1 MVLGIR
7 VTVARVDMIE
17 DVGDEFGAVRGR
29 HRVDNK
35 GRLVAGFWAL
45 AIGAVAS
52 VLGVFLVSTV
62 DPGDGYALN
71 RNAGAVLGLG
81 IVGLVIAAVQLGR
94 ALRGGSDEYFEVR
107 EGGIV
112 HADARQVRGWSCDNV
127 TAITLAVRAR
137 ENRVTRALGTG
148 LRCVLTFGDGARVR
162 FDGLARD
169 PHALVAAVR
178 EHCPDVPVTDGMTG
192 LRRLGAWW
200 LAFTAVFLAAGAWM
214 LVTVLN
220 SNTVQDVTD
229 ASGNV
234 TETEISTVSDS
245 GYLFLAVGLLVCV
258 IGLCV
263 SVPMSVIHFATKRR
277 GQVR

>member
-1 MVLGIR
+1 VE
-7 VTVARVDMIE
+7 TFE
-17 DVGDEFGAVRGR
+17 DIGDEFGAVRGR
-29 HRVDNK
+29 HRVDNR
-35 GRLVAGFWAL
+35 GRLVAGLWAL
-45 AIGAVAS
+45 AIGAVAT
-52 VLGVFLVSTV
+52 VLGVFMVSTV
-62 DPGDGYALN
+62 DPSAGYALN
-71 RNAGAVLGLG
+71 RNAGAMLGLG

-94 ALRGGSDEYFEVR
+94 AWRGGSDEYFEVR
-107 EGGIV
+107 EDGIV
-112 HADARQVRGWSCDNV
+112 HANARQVRGWSWDNV
-127 TAITLAVRAR
+127 TAITFAVRAR
-137 ENRVTRALGTG
+137 ENRLSRALGTG

-162 FDGLARD
+162 IDGLAQN

-200 LAFTAVFLAAGAWM
+200 LAFTAVFLVAGVWM

-234 TETEISTVSDS
+234 TETEISTVSDT
-245 GYLFLAVGLLVCV
+245 GYVFLAIGLLVCV

-263 SVPMSVIHFATKRR
+263 SVPMSVVHLATKRR
-277 GQVR
+277 GQAR